1 MNIKNTPLTIGIIL
15 LAIGLLGIVFSQFS
29 VFWMWLLVI
38 VGIVMI
44 IWTGLSKKDKNAV
57 KKEINI
63 NK

>member
-1 MNIKNTPLTIGIIL
+1 MKNAPLTIGIVL
-15 LAIGLLGIVFSQFS
+15 LAVGLLGIVFSLFS
-29 VFWMWLLVI
+29 VFWMWLLIV

-44 IWTGLSKKDKNAV
+44 IWTGLSKKDKNTI